1 MMKKI
6 LILIMSILI
15 MFSYTVPV
23 EGLDDLQI
31 NNENDDIVNNVGN
44 NDNLND
50 DKKSNDEIE
59 DNNNRIDNNEL
70 DTKEEQLDTKKE
82 EQNEMGIQKKY
93 IQNNNGFTIG
103 DFLAAVNEEEPKVR
117 LTLKDTDI
125 EGIGTG
131 I

>member
-1 MMKKI
+1 
-6 LILIMSILI
+6 

-93 IQNNNGFTIG
+93 IQNKIFMI
-103 DFLAAVNEEEPKVR
+103 L
-117 LTLKDTDI
+117 L
-125 EGIGTG
+125 
-131 I
+131 